1 MYFRRDLGNGA
12 VVNRARRA
20 EAQVRKRLF
29 GLNLLTFSRRL
40 TARNESL
47 RDWAFHPAAVCTSAR
62 KLLQLCERGKTI

>member
-1 MYFRRDLGNGA
+1 VILATALLSIALGALKDKFENA
-12 VVNRARRA
+12 CLA
-20 EAQVRKRLF
+20 
-29 GLNLLTFSRRL
+29 LLTFSRRL